1 MFLHMSIHMPQAS
14 TSSSLTSCVCA
25 SSDSLSGA
33 AIWPPVQYDH
43 LCNMATRAVRSLAQ
57 WGQLCDIA
65 SCAVWPPVQ
74 CGRRRVCPVMMCRQV
89 RQYAP
94 NVAIGHRP
102 QTTGDGSQ
110 PTGRGSRTHRPRA
123 MGFLL
128 HASAVRAAICPGV
141 PRKFYK

>member
-43 LCNMATRAVRSLAQ
+43 LCNMATRAVRSLVQ

-65 SCAVWPPVQ
+65 SCAVWPPGGSPTCVPCQDVSSSAAIRSQ
-74 CGRRRVCPVMMCRQV
+74 CC
-89 RQYAP
+89 
-94 NVAIGHRP
+94 HRP
-102 QTTGDGSQ
+102 QATDHRRWLTAHRTGLTDTQAAGHGLFTTCIRS
-110 PTGRGSRTHRPRA
+110 SRRNVSRSSEKV
-123 MGFLL
+123 L
-128 HASAVRAAICPGV
+128 
-141 PRKFYK
+141 